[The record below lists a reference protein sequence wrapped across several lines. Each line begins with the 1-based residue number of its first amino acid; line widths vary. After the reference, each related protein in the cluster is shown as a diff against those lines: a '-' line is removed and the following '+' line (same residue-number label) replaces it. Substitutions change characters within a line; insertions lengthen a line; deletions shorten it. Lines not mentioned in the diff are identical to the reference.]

1 MQPRDQMFCEQGP
14 QEAKCLFCG
23 RQFETAKGRV
33 SHLQR
38 CPKRE
43 YERRLEL
50 AGTVFSYWICPNR
63 PTDRAIKECRDTLI
77 EMGAAP
83 LDQKL
88 IFTGCLMFAKARG
101 LIRRTA
107 VPDRGALA
115 TSQVPAPAPT
125 TSQAPRP
132 GAALDRVIE
141 QVRAATPTP
150 APAPAP
156 AGTFLGLDAVEAAVE
171 ATLEKKKAAAAPVA
185 APAQDAAPVT
195 AAELAWAEE
204 LERRGKITPIVRG
217 VRDGTLSPSVFRRY
231 LKRMGCPMPPG

>member
-1 MQPRDQMFCEQGP
+1 MFCEQGP

-63 PTDRAIKECRDTLI
+63 PTDRAIKECRNNLI
-77 EMGAAP
+77 EMGGNP
-83 LDQKL
+83 MDQKL
-88 IFTGCLMFAKARG
+88 IFTGVLMGMKARG
-101 LIRRTA
+101 MIRRTA
-107 VPDRGALA
+107 VPVA
-115 TSQVPAPAPT
+115 VPGTPPVQAPAP
-125 TSQAPRP
+125 QP

-141 QVRAATPTP
+141 RARAARAE
-150 APAPAP
+150 APAPS
-156 AGTFLGLDAVEAAVE
+156 GTFLGLEAAVE

-185 APAQDAAPVT
+185 APAQDGAPVT
-195 AAELAWAEE
+195 VAELAWAAEM
-204 LERRGKITPIVRG
+204 ERLGKIIPIVRE
-217 VRDGTLSPSVFRRY
+217 VRAGTTSPAVFRRY
-231 LKRMGCPMPPG
+231 LKRMGCPVPPG

>member
-63 PTDRAIKECRDTLI
+63 PTDRAIKECRNNLI
-77 EMGAAP
+77 EMGGNP
-83 LDQKL
+83 MDQKL
-88 IFTGCLMFAKARG
+88 IFTGVLMGMKARG
-101 LIRRTA
+101 MIRRTA
-107 VPDRGALA
+107 VPVA
-115 TSQVPAPAPT
+115 VPGTPPVQAPAP
-125 TSQAPRP
+125 QP

-141 QVRAATPTP
+141 RARAARAE

-156 AGTFLGLDAVEAAVE
+156 AGTFLGLDVVEAAVG
-171 ATLEKKKAAAAPVA
+171 AALEKAARAEAPVQ
-185 APAQDAAPVT
+185 APAEDEPPVT
-195 AAELAWAEE
+195 AAELAWGEA
-204 LERRGKITPIVRG
+204 LERAGKIVPIVRD
-217 VRDGTLSPSVFRRY
+217 VRAGTTSPAVFRRY
-231 LKRMGCPMPPG
+231 LKRMGCPVPPG